1 MKLSSNNSQ
10 IALLE
15 KQINEMKNKNEILSK
30 ENQDLKNE
38 IEQLQYGIK

>member
-1 MKLSSNNSQ
+1 MNLSSNNSQ

-38 IEQLQYGIK
+38 IEELQKGM